1 MCSYGPGNG
10 IMFSD
15 GGIPITIS
23 GGYTDQDLEDV
34 YGDDSDEN
42 DDDDYEYDCE

>member
-1 MCSYGPGNG
+1 MCSYGPENG

-34 YGDDSDEN
+34 YGDDNDEN
-42 DDDDYEYDCE
+42 DDDYEYDYD